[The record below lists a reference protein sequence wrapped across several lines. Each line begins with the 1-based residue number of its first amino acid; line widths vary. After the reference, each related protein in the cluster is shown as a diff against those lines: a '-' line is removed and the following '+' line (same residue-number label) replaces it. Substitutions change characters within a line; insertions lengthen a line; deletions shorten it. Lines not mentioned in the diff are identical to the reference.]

1 MKIEGFP
8 QKSLLFSIT
17 GRDNADL
24 VDSRKKALEKYL
36 QSLAGNESLL
46 GSKTVRNFLALTE
59 I

>member
-8 QKSLLFSIT
+8 QKSLLFSIK